1 MTTASPEAKI
11 SCQAVWKIYGPD
23 PHRIKETIAP
33 GESRAEVLK
42 RSNHLIAVR
51 DVSFDIGE
59 GETFVVMGL
68 SGSGKSTLVRCI
80 SRLVRPTAGAILVD
94 GENIAPMSDKQ
105 LLNLRR
111 HKMSMVFQH
120 FGLFP
125 HRNVI
130 DNVAYGL
137 EIQGVD
143 KTARLRKAGE
153 VLDLVGLTG
162 WERHHPHQL
171 SGGMKQRVGL
181 ARALAVDPEILLFDE
196 PFSALDPLIRR
207 EMQNELLRIQKVVR
221 KTMVFITHDSLEAMK
236 VGNRIAIMNDGE
248 VAQVDTLEN
257 IITNPATDHVR
268 SFIEDVPHSK
278 VLTAG
283 SIMATDTLVVA
294 DGDDAQAVLARM
306 DGTACETAFVN
317 NADGRFLGTVTR
329 QNIEHAARQGNTTAG
344 SVRDE
349 QTRTVVPGT
358 LLDQLIGIT
367 AQSDAAVA
375 VVDPSSRLLGSV
387 DRKSVMLAL
396 AERG

>member
-1 MTTASPEAKI
+1 MTTASQEAKI
-11 SCQAVWKIYGPD
+11 SCRAVWKLYGSD
-23 PHRIKETIAP
+23 PARVKETITP
-33 GESRAEVLK
+33 DESRAQVLK
-42 RSNHLIAVR
+42 RSNHLVAVR
-51 DVSFDIGE
+51 DVSFDISE

-80 SRLVRPTAGAILVD
+80 SRLVRPTAGALLVD

-125 HRNVI
+125 HRCVI
-130 DNVAYGL
+130 DNVVYGL

-143 KTARLRKAGE
+143 RASRMRKAGE

-162 WERHHPHQL
+162 WERHYPHQL

-248 VAQVDTLEN
+248 VVQVGTLED
-257 IITNPATDHVR
+257 IITNPANDHVR

-283 SIMATDTLVVA
+283 SIMATGNLVVS
-294 DGDDAQAVLARM
+294 DSDDAGAVLAKM
-306 DGTACETAFVN
+306 DGTSSETAFVN
-317 NADGRFLGTVTR
+317 SADGQFLGTVSR
-329 QNIEHAARQGNTTAG
+329 KDIEHAAKLGNATAG
-344 SVRDE
+344 SVKDDRA
-349 QTRTVVPGT
+349 RTVVPET
-358 LLDQLIGIT
+358 VLDKLIGVT
-367 AQSDAAVA
+367 ARSDAAVA
-375 VVDPSSRLLGSV
+375 VVDPSRRLVGSI